1 MTKKELEK
9 ENELLKQVIC
19 DIRRYIC
26 ENLTNEYIVNGARFH
41 LMGDVGETAELMDI
55 MGIVH
60 YDCKDWDMY
69 FFNTDVFKRK
79 QNNDTRGIIRSE
91 VFGRK

>member
-41 LMGDVGETAELMDI
+41 LMGDVRETAHLMDI

-60 YDCKDWDMY
+60 YDYRDWDVFY
-69 FFNTDVFKRK
+69 FNTDVFKRRM
-79 QNNDTRGIIRSE
+79 NNE
-91 VFGRK
+91 